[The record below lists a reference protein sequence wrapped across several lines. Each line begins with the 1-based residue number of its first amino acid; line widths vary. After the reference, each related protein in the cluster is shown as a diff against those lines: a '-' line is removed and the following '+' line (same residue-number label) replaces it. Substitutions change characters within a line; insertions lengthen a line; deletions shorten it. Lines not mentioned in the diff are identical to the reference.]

1 MTNRQRRA
9 LSRVIAAKTWVRP
22 SGSDVTV
29 FAELFRKGFFVRC
42 QIETHYEYRT
52 TTATRAAARL
62 VGLLPGND

>member
-1 MTNRQRRA
+1 
-9 LSRVIAAKTWVRP
+9 
-22 SGSDVTV
+22 V